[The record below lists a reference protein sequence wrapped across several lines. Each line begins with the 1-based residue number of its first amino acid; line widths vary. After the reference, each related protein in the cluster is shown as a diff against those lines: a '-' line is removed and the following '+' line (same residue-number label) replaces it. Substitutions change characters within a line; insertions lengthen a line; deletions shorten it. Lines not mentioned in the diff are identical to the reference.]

1 LTFAGEGR
9 KRPHDRGC
17 SSVGRALQSH
27 CRGRE
32 FESHQL
38 HQSAGPLKAG
48 PAKGCQPSR
57 PPYILA
63 PRDSSGRFMQENEV
77 TLSLAN
83 LRQGG
88 CRVTVDWPR
97 AQRTH
102 LSFPTEEEAQRWMQR
117 ESATW
122 IAGHRKNKVAKRA

>member
-1 LTFAGEGR
+1 MAALSGN
-9 KRPHDRGC
+9 RGC

-38 HQSAGPLKAG
+38 HQVAKPLKNRRYQ
-48 PAKGCQPSR
+48 GCQVSR
-57 PPYILA
+57 APYMPDLV
-63 PRDSSGRFMQENEV
+63 DLSGPFMQENEV
-77 TLSLAN
+77 TLSLAT

-117 ESATW
+117 DSATW
-122 IAGHRKNKVAKRA
+122 IAGHRKNKTAQR

>member
-1 LTFAGEGR
+1 M
-9 KRPHDRGC
+9 
-17 SSVGRALQSH
+17 
-27 CRGRE
+27 
-32 FESHQL
+32 
-38 HQSAGPLKAG
+38 
-48 PAKGCQPSR
+48 PSKENH
-57 PPYILA
+57 
-63 PRDSSGRFMQENEV
+63 SGQFMQENQV

-117 ESATW
+117 HSATW
-122 IAGHRKNKVAKRA
+122 IAGHRKNKTGAQK

>member
-1 LTFAGEGR
+1 MPR
-9 KRPHDRGC
+9 KENH
-17 SSVGRALQSH
+17 
-27 CRGRE
+27 
-32 FESHQL
+32 
-38 HQSAGPLKAG
+38 
-48 PAKGCQPSR
+48 
-57 PPYILA
+57 
-63 PRDSSGRFMQENEV
+63 SGQFMQENEV

-117 ESATW
+117 HSATW
-122 IAGHRKNKVAKRA
+122 IAGHRKNKTAAQK